1 MFIGL
6 IVIVL
11 WSMMVGLICGVSEG
25 FGLVGGVVVIY
36 LLSGLLLIFMVGF
49 LCIWQILKGYLFVG
63 SLLFV
68 SYEICLVFFL
78 GYVVICYQV
87 IEVGM
92 VNYLWFSLIIFFVI
106 LFNGQKI
113 NWLIVLGLLLVLV
126 GVCWVLGGDN
136 GLYYDEIIN
145 NIIISLLSYFLVFIG
160 VFIWV
165 VYCIVMNKYACGFN
179 GIIVFV
185 LLMGVSLWVYYF
197 FML

>member
-1 MFIGL
+1 
-6 IVIVL
+6 
-11 WSMMVGLICGVSEG
+11 
-25 FGLVGGVVVIY
+25 
-36 LLSGLLLIFMVGF
+36 
-49 LCIWQILKGYLFVG
+49 
-63 SLLFV
+63 
-68 SYEICLVFFL
+68 
-78 GYVVICYQV
+78 
-87 IEVGM
+87 M

-113 NWLIVLGLLLVLV
+113 NWLIVFGLLLVFV

-165 VYCIVMNKYACGFN
+165 VYCIVMNKYVCGFN